1 MGKHSREWPAAKAD
15 FEIRQLSEENSKPQ
29 DHIVYTDGSQ
39 NVVPKSRTKWIA
51 EGEKITKYV
60 CGLEK
65 RNFVSKQI
73 LKLTRND
80 GSVLTETHEIVKE
93 VNSFYKN
100 LYEREDVEYCEL
112 SDLVD
117 NVPQLSEEERTS
129 LEGNI
134 SLEEASFALKKI

>member
-1 MGKHSREWPAAKAD
+1 M
-15 FEIRQLSEENSKPQ
+15 
-29 DHIVYTDGSQ
+29 
-39 NVVPKSRTKWIA
+39 PKSRTKWIA

-60 CGLEK
+60 SGLEK